1 MCLLMISKELVK
13 EVLLD
18 QREFILG
25 KDPGIPRQAMKRIN
39 EVINLPHVIV
49 ISGLRRCGK
58 STLLRQIIKNHYND
72 KDFFYVNFEDERL
85 RDFNAS
91 EFNTIY
97 EELLSLFGKKK
108 VFMLDEIQNVDGFEY
123 FVRRFQEMGF
133 KFFITGSSAH
143 LLSREIGTKLTGR
156 NLRIDLYPF
165 SFKELLT
172 FKGINHKK
180 EDLYK
185 TERKVIIRNAFEEFM
200 STGGM
205 PEYLKYKD
213 QEILLRTYE
222 DIVVKDIVIRY
233 NLDNVRMVKNLYNYL
248 ISNVT
253 NRFTFNSLKNTLGMG
268 SSVTAQ
274 NYVDYLE
281 EVNFCSIVHRFNP
294 SIKKQNKSSKK
305 FYMTDHGF
313 LRPISTRL
321 TKNKGKILENII
333 FIHLKHDGKVFTFE
347 TKKGECDFI
356 QIKSNQVTQAIQVTW
371 ELTEKNERRE
381 IQGLLSALK
390 EFDLNSGTIITYDIE
405 KETVIDGK
413 KIVIIPAWKWC
424 LLHKDE
430 EK

>member
-25 KDPGIPRQAMKRIN
+25 KDPGIPRQAMKRID

-123 FVRRFQEMGF
+123 FVRRFQEMDF

>member
-1 MCLLMISKELVK
+1 MISKELVK

-25 KDPGIPRQAMKRIN
+25 KDPGIPRQAMKRID

-123 FVRRFQEMGF
+123 FVRRFQEMDF

-233 NLDNVRMVKNLYNYL
+233 NLNNVRMVKNLYNYL

>member
-1 MCLLMISKELVK
+1 MISKELIK

-18 QREFILG
+18 QQEFILG
-25 KDPGIPRQAMKRIN
+25 KEPGIPRQAMKRIN
-39 EVINLPHVIV
+39 EVIDLPHVVV

-72 KDFFYVNFEDERL
+72 VDFYYVNFEDERL

-91 EFNTIY
+91 EFNMIY

-108 VFMLDEIQNVDGFEY
+108 VFMLDEVQNIDGFEY

-133 KFFITGSSAH
+133 KFFITGSNAH

-165 SFKELLT
+165 SFKEFLS
-172 FKGINHKK
+172 FKDISYKK
-180 EDLYK
+180 QDLYK
-185 TERKVIIRNAFEEFM
+185 TERKVVIRDAFKEFL
-200 STGGM
+200 TNGGM
-205 PEYLKYKD
+205 PEYLKYQD

-222 DIVVKDIVIRY
+222 DIVLKDIVIRY

-268 SSVTAQ
+268 SPVTAQ
-274 NYVDYLE
+274 NYVNYLE

-321 TKNKGKILENII
+321 TKNKGKVLENIV
-333 FIHLKHDGKVFTFE
+333 FIQLQQIGKVYNFE
-347 TKKGECDFI
+347 TKDGECDFI
-356 QIKSNQVTQAIQVTW
+356 QIKDNQVTRAIQVTW
-371 ELTEKNERRE
+371 ELTENNNDRE
-381 IQGLLSALK
+381 LHGLVSALEK
-390 EFDLNSGTIITYDIE
+390 FNLNSGTIITYDME
-405 KETVIDGK
+405 KEKVIDGK
-413 KIVIIPAWKWC
+413 KISVIPAWKWC
-424 LLHKDE
+424 LLN
-430 EK
+430 